1 MSYLADQYGKNVRLY
16 PRTPTGRA
24 LVNHRL
30 HFDIGTLYR
39 GMKDYYV
46 SVREKKC
53 IYIYICNYYLKNA
66 RCLKWNKFIS
76 VSSRVWKDKGL

>member
-46 SVREKKC
+46 SVHKKKC
-53 IYIYICNYYLKNA
+53 IYIYNYYLKM
-66 RCLKWNKFIS
+66 L
-76 VSSRVWKDKGL
+76 VV

>member
-1 MSYLADQYGKNVRLY
+1 MSSFRFAIRSRAIMSYLADQYGKNVRLY
-16 PRTPTGRA
+16 PQTPIGRA

-46 SVREKKC
+46 SIEKKKC
-53 IYIYICNYYLKNA
+53 IYIYNN
-66 RCLKWNKFIS
+66 
-76 VSSRVWKDKGL
+76 